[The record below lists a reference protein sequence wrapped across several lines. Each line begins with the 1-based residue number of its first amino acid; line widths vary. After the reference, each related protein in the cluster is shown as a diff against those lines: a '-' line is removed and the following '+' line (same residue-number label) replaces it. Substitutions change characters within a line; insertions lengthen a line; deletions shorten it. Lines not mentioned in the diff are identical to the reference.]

1 MQRAKSRGPRVLM
14 VVILVGVLG
23 YFAVH
28 ELGSAESLNIAPNDA
43 YYPLLR
49 AAEAEAAASD
59 LGLWGACG

>member
-1 MQRAKSRGPRVLM
+1 M